1 MITDYDK
8 AVATFEWPRLT
19 GAFNWATDWF
29 DVIARDNDRTALW
42 IVEQDGSE
50 QKVTFA
56 QMADRSDRV
65 ATWLRSLGVGKGDRV
80 ILMLGNQVELWES
93 MLAVAKLGAIIMPTT
108 GALGAADLADRI
120 SRGGARFVIANAAD
134 AEKFSTPELAAVD
147 VGLTRIL
154 VGPRAPGEIVE
165 SPPSTDDDDSGRDV
179 PTHRSDHWHSYADA
193 YDVESAGPFDPGTTV
208 DDPLLIY
215 FTSGTTSRPKLVEH
229 SQISYPVG
237 HMSTMAWIGSR
248 PGDVHLAISSPG
260 WAKHAW
266 SCFFAP
272 WIAEATIFV
281 YNYARFDAAALLAQ
295 MRRAGVATFCAP
307 PTVWRM
313 LIQADLGERPEALR
327 EVLGAGEPL
336 NPEVIAAVHRAWGL
350 TIRDGFG
357 QTETTLQIGNTP
369 GQPVKAGSMGR
380 PMPGVPVVLVDPLT
394 GEPADEGEICLDLSQ
409 SPLNLMTGYLGD
421 PERNSAVMAGG
432 YYHTGDVASRD
443 ADGYITYIGRTDDVF
458 KSSDYKVSPFELE
471 SVLIEHPAVVEAAVV
486 PQPDATRLAVPKAYV
501 TLAEGWTAGVD
512 TARAILEHARD
523 NLAPYLKVRRV
534 EFFELPKTVS
544 GKIRRVELRR
554 REEDAHAAGTPIES
568 EYRYEDLVDAP
579 LPSYD
584 AGPTDTPIL
593 EETIG
598 ANFARTAAT
607 HPDIEALVD
616 VAADRRWTY
625 AELDAEVDVVARG
638 LMALGIERGDRVGI
652 WAPNCGEW
660 TIVQYAAAKVGAIL
674 VNINPAYRTHELG
687 YVLNQSGA
695 RTLISA
701 TSFKTSD
708 YASMVEQVRAEAP
721 ALQEVFFLGTEDWAR
736 LRSGAEAVSGDE
748 LAARLASLSNTD
760 PINIQYTSG
769 TTGFPK
775 GATLSHRNILNNG
788 FFVTEQIKLMP
799 GDRLC
804 IPVPFYHCFGMV
816 MGNLGCTTHGV
827 TMVIPAPGFDPGLTL
842 AAIESERCTGVYGV
856 PTMFIAMQNHPDFAG
871 RDLSTLRTGIM
882 AGSVCP
888 VEVMK
893 RCVED
898 MHMSEVAIAYGMTE
912 TSPVSCQT
920 LIDDDLERRTASIGR
935 AHPHVEIKI
944 VDPDSGEIVER
955 GQPGEFCTRGYSV
968 MLGYWNDPEKTSE
981 SLDSEG
987 WMHTGDIA
995 VMRADGYCNVV
1006 GRIKDMVIRG
1016 GENVYPREIEEFLY
1030 THPDVEDAQ
1039 VIGVPDTRYG
1049 EEICAWIR
1057 MKPGRMVLDVEAVRD
1072 FATGKLAHY
1081 KIPRYVHIVEEF
1093 PMTVTGK
1100 IRKVDMRAAMVELLG
1115 LEPPGD

>member
-1 MITDYDK
+1 MGTNTDLYRSARDQLVDVITDYDK

-237 HMSTMAWIGSR
+237 HMSTMAWIGGR

-272 WIAEATIFV
+272 WIAEATVFV

-295 MRRAGVATFCAP
+295 VRRAGVSTFCAP

-313 LIQADLGERPEALR
+313 LIQADLGERPAALR

-336 NPEVIAAVHRAWGL
+336 NPEVIAAVQRAWGL

-394 GEPADEGEICLDLSQ
+394 GEPADEGEICLDLSR

-421 PERNSAVMAGG
+421 PERNAAAMADG

-443 ADGYITYIGRTDDVF
+443 EDGYITYIGRTDDVF

-471 SVLIEHPAVVEAAVV
+471 SVLIE
-486 PQPDATRLAVPKAYV
+486 
-501 TLAEGWTAGVD
+501 
-512 TARAILEHARD
+512 
-523 NLAPYLKVRRV
+523 
-534 EFFELPKTVS
+534 
-544 GKIRRVELRR
+544 
-554 REEDAHAAGTPIES
+554 
-568 EYRYEDLVDAP
+568 
-579 LPSYD
+579 
-584 AGPTDTPIL
+584 
-593 EETIG
+593 
-598 ANFARTAAT
+598 
-607 HPDIEALVD
+607 
-616 VAADRRWTY
+616 
-625 AELDAEVDVVARG
+625 
-638 LMALGIERGDRVGI
+638 
-652 WAPNCGEW
+652 
-660 TIVQYAAAKVGAIL
+660 
-674 VNINPAYRTHELG
+674 
-687 YVLNQSGA
+687 
-695 RTLISA
+695 
-701 TSFKTSD
+701 
-708 YASMVEQVRAEAP
+708 
-721 ALQEVFFLGTEDWAR
+721 
-736 LRSGAEAVSGDE
+736 
-748 LAARLASLSNTD
+748 
-760 PINIQYTSG
+760 
-769 TTGFPK
+769 
-775 GATLSHRNILNNG
+775 
-788 FFVTEQIKLMP
+788 
-799 GDRLC
+799 
-804 IPVPFYHCFGMV
+804 
-816 MGNLGCTTHGV
+816 
-827 TMVIPAPGFDPGLTL
+827 
-842 AAIESERCTGVYGV
+842 
-856 PTMFIAMQNHPDFAG
+856 
-871 RDLSTLRTGIM
+871 
-882 AGSVCP
+882 
-888 VEVMK
+888 
-893 RCVED
+893 
-898 MHMSEVAIAYGMTE
+898 
-912 TSPVSCQT
+912 
-920 LIDDDLERRTASIGR
+920 
-935 AHPHVEIKI
+935 
-944 VDPDSGEIVER
+944 
-955 GQPGEFCTRGYSV
+955 
-968 MLGYWNDPEKTSE
+968 
-981 SLDSEG
+981 
-987 WMHTGDIA
+987 
-995 VMRADGYCNVV
+995 
-1006 GRIKDMVIRG
+1006 
-1016 GENVYPREIEEFLY
+1016 
-1030 THPDVEDAQ
+1030 
-1039 VIGVPDTRYG
+1039 
-1049 EEICAWIR
+1049 
-1057 MKPGRMVLDVEAVRD
+1057 
-1072 FATGKLAHY
+1072 
-1081 KIPRYVHIVEEF
+1081 
-1093 PMTVTGK
+1093 
-1100 IRKVDMRAAMVELLG
+1100 
-1115 LEPPGD
+1115 